1 VTGQPAARPDPN
13 SPCFGVSRPVPSG
26 EAGERGSGRRRFD
39 FGQVSVVEPVTGRR
53 SRSPHLHTRE
63 DEHSILTEGEIG
75 FRSGDR
81 EAELA
86 ASGYITKPR
95 GERHTI
101 WNAGDVPARMIE
113 IISPAEFETSP
124 NELSELVAVRPPPAG
139 PKLGLCAQNYG
150 LEFGEPP
157 MSRF

>member
-1 VTGQPAARPDPN
+1 VLVAQCPQVKLA
-13 SPCFGVSRPVPSG
+13 S
-26 EAGERGSGRRRFD
+26 AGRVADEFD
-39 FGQVSVVEPVTGRR
+39 YGQVSVVEPVTGRR
-53 SRSPHLHTRE
+53 SRSLHLDTRE

-101 WNAGDVPARMIE
+101 WNAGDVPSHDRDH
-113 IISPAEFETSP
+113 
-124 NELSELVAVRPPPAG
+124 
-139 PKLGLCAQNYG
+139 
-150 LEFGEPP
+150 
-157 MSRF
+157 